1 MAEYREA
8 KAEEGKSRGSYKKLA
23 KVEIEPIKGEHGGF
37 LVSHHHERSTG
48 DNQRMSST
56 SSAPNVPE
64 THLFG
69 KDGYGANG
77 EHLMDHLAS
86 KLKIKAKHA
95 SGEEKEGPDSKVQSA
110 SEPAQ
115 EDVNA

>member
-8 KAEEGKSRGSYKKLA
+8 KAGEAKSRGSYKKLR
-23 KVEIEPIKGEHGGF
+23 KTEIEPIAGEHGGF
-37 LVSHHHERSTG
+37 MVHHHHERSTG
-48 DNQRMSST
+48 DNQRMFST
-56 SSAPNVPE
+56 SAAPAVPE

-77 EHLMDHLAS
+77 EHLMDHLAK
-86 KLKIKAKHA
+86 KLKIPAKHA
-95 SGEEKEGPDSKVQSA
+95 SGEEKEGPDSNVQSA